1 MIRELEIRDFVLVD
15 QLLLTFA
22 PRFGAL
28 TGETGAGKSILLDA
42 LTFALGARADAGWV
56 RQGCRRAEVAVRF
69 DWPNHPE
76 AQALLTQWAIDPEEE
91 LVIRRV
97 VDENGR
103 SRGWI
108 QGVAVTQAQLKAL
121 GGWLAD
127 IHGQHAHHAL
137 LQPATQRRLLDRF
150 AEAECE
156 AEAVASAF
164 AQWQSAQSEL
174 AAAIAAQVERAEE
187 RERLGWW
194 LSEWESLAFT
204 AEQWQQWQA
213 DHRRLAHAVEL
224 KTQLTAAHTAL
235 TADELGG
242 LDQIATAIR
251 AIEEM
256 VVFQPALTEALTL
269 LTSAQT
275 EVAEAAAQIRREAAR
290 CDEDPEQLAWLEER
304 MRAIYELARK
314 HRVAPEALPALAANW
329 QARFAQL
336 EASELAQLQQAA
348 EEAEARY
355 RTAAARLSARRR
367 QAAERLKGAIAP
379 LLPDLALPHA
389 TFEVALTPCEP
400 TPHGVERIA
409 FLFSANPGQP
419 LATLA
424 QVASGGELSRV
435 GLAIQVAASRAEE
448 IETLIFDEVDVGIS
462 GTVAAVVGRLLQ
474 EVGSYRQVL
483 AVTHQPQVAA
493 AADWQWRVV
502 KEVTD
507 AGVLRTTVQ
516 PLTEAE
522 RVAELARM
530 IAGEAVSDTALA
542 HAARLR
548 AEGRRRSS

>member
-1 MIRELEIRDFVLVD
+1 MIRELEICDFVLVD

-22 PRFGAL
+22 PGFGAL

-42 LTFALGARADAGWV
+42 LTFVLGARADAGWV

-69 DWPNHPE
+69 DWPRHPE
-76 AQALLTQWAIDPEEE
+76 AQALLAQWAIEPEEE

-97 VDENGR
+97 VDESGR

-137 LQPATQRRLLDRF
+137 LHPTTQRRLLDRF
-150 AEAECE
+150 AEAERE
-156 AEAVASAF
+156 AEAVASLF
-164 AQWQSAQSEL
+164 AQWQEAQANLASAVV
-174 AAAIAAQVERAEE
+174 AQVEQAKE
-187 RERLGWW
+187 RERLQWW
-194 LSEWESLAFT
+194 LAEWEPLAFT
-204 AEQWQQWQA
+204 AENWHQWQA

-224 KTQLTAAHTAL
+224 KTQLTAAHAAL
-235 TADELGG
+235 AADETGG
-242 LDQIATAIR
+242 LDQIAAAIR
-251 AIEEM
+251 AVEEM

-304 MRAIYELARK
+304 MRAIHDLARK
-314 HRVAPEALPALAANW
+314 HRVDPEALPALAASW
-329 QARFAQL
+329 QARLAQL
-336 EASELAQLQQAA
+336 EGSELTELQQSA
-348 EEAEARY
+348 EKAEANY
-355 RTAAARLSARRR
+355 RTAAALLSARRR
-367 QAAERLKGAIAP
+367 LAAERLGTAIAP
-379 LLPDLALPHA
+379 LLPELAMPHA
-389 TFEVALTPCEP
+389 TFEVALTPCDP
-400 TPHGVERIA
+400 SPQGVERVA

-419 LATLA
+419 LAPLA

-448 IETLIFDEVDVGIS
+448 IETLVFDEVDVGVS
-462 GTVAAVVGRLLQ
+462 GAVAAVVGRLLQ

-502 KEVTD
+502 KEVTE
-507 AGVLRTTVQ
+507 AGVRTTVQ
-516 PLTEAE
+516 PLAEAE
-522 RVAELARM
+522 RVIELARM
-530 IAGEAVSDTALA
+530 IAGEGVSETALA

-548 AEGRRRSS
+548 AEGRRRS